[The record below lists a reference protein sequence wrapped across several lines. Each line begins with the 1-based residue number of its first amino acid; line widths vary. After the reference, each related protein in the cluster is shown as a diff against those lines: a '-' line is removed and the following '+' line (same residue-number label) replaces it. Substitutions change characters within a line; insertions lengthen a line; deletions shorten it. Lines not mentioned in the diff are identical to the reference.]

1 MENRINQL
9 KADAVKLLDR
19 AGTVYPVSLV
29 NDPGA
34 GVNVDAWERYR
45 MIVNGFIAAKEG
57 MPGILDVRYQTPDE
71 EDDSA
76 TVTIKLGKACTFS
89 PDARTALALAA
100 ALADLVTATTDGDKM
115 WLNFSVSDIW
125 AE

>member
-1 MENRINQL
+1 
-9 KADAVKLLDR
+9 
-19 AGTVYPVSLV
+19 
-29 NDPGA
+29 
-34 GVNVDAWERYR
+34 

-115 WLNFSVSDIW
+115 WLNLSVSDIW